1 MRFGKVISSGLLVAV
16 LLAPVLGM
24 AICASASQ
32 QQACASHCCAMMR
45 HMRGAGTT
53 HNAPA
58 PAKAPCCERKA
69 PVPSATETAA
79 QIVAPVQIALLPADT
94 AVVLISTAHNQ
105 RVEIASTPPSL
116 ASPLLLL
123 CTLLI

>member
-1 MRFGKVISSGLLVAV
+1 MRFGKLISSGLLFAV
-16 LLAPVLGM
+16 LLAPVLGL
-24 AICASASQ
+24 AICASVSPSAQ
-32 QQACASHCCAMMR
+32 HACCAMMR
-45 HMRGAGTT
+45 HMQGSGAT

-69 PVPSATETAA
+69 PVPSVTETAA
-79 QIVAPVQIALLPADT
+79 QIVAPVQISLLPADT
-94 AVVLISTAHNQ
+94 AVVPLSTAHAQ

-116 ASPLLLL
+116 ASPVSLL

>member
-1 MRFGKVISSGLLVAV
+1 V
-16 LLAPVLGM
+16 LLAPVLGL
-24 AICASASQ
+24 AVCASANPSAQ
-32 QQACASHCCAMMR
+32 QTCASHCCAMMR
-45 HMRGAGTT
+45 HMQGSGAT

-69 PVPSATETAA
+69 PVPSVTETAA
-79 QIVAPVQIALLPADT
+79 QIVAPVQISLLPADT
-94 AVVLISTAHNQ
+94 AVVLLSTVHAQ

-116 ASPLLLL
+116 ASPVSLL